1 MFLDQYCTEL
11 ENSQFSFTRQQ
22 SSDFAK
28 NIANDFNPLHDVDT
42 KKFCVPGDLL
52 FARILSSEGLYPNMR
67 VTFSGMVSDGVALTI
82 HDADNGD
89 KILCDQ
95 NEKEYLRVEH
105 SGEQSNNADLIA
117 KLVKTYVAFS
127 GENFPHV
134 LVPLMKE
141 KNVMINV
148 ARPLVIYETMSVHL
162 ETVDLK
168 DPVIEASQSHL
179 EVNGKR
185 GNVTL
190 GFIFKDGGKVVGEGK
205 KTMVLANLR
214 EYDQPTIDALVD
226 EYNRRRIEHAA

>member
-11 ENSQFSFTRQQ
+11 ENNQFSFSRQQ

-52 FARILSSEGLYPNMR
+52 FAKILSSEGLYPDMR
-67 VTFSGMVSDGVALTI
+67 VIFSGMVSDGVTLSIA
-82 HDADNGD
+82 DARNGD
-89 KILCDQ
+89 KIICDQ
-95 NEKEYLRVEH
+95 SEKEYLRVEH
-105 SGEQSNNADLIA
+105 SGEQTNDADMIA
-117 KLVKTYVAFS
+117 KLVKAYVAFS

-162 ETVDLK
+162 ERIDLK
-168 DPVIEASQSHL
+168 DPVIEASQSSL

-190 GFIFKDGGKVVGEGK
+190 GFIFKDGDKVVGQGK

-214 EYDQPTIDALVD
+214 EYDQSTIDSMVN
-226 EYNRRRIEHAA
+226 EYNRRRIEHAV